1 VSAGGAP
8 AVGLVGLGTMGGRI
22 AVRLL
27 DAGHE
32 LVAYDPDP
40 AAAGAARGAGAKV
53 VDGPRAVADAAPIV
67 FASLPSPE
75 TVRAVALS
83 DGGLAGGAA
92 ITTFV
97 DLSTTG
103 PAMARDVAAGLAEHG
118 IVAVDAPV
126 SGGPAGAEA
135 GRLTVMLSGPATAV
149 DAVRPLVDSF
159 AGNAFVVGDGAAH
172 GQAAKVLN
180 NILSAC
186 SIAITAEAL
195 VVGVR
200 AGLDPKTLLE
210 VIAVSSGSNTAV
222 TDKFP
227 KQVLTREFDH
237 GFRLDLMLKDVRL
250 ALDEGRSHGVPMV
263 LGAAVGELWELGQAT
278 TGDDTAD
285 CTEIVRM
292 FETWGG
298 AEIA

>member
-1 VSAGGAP
+1 VTSDAVSAL
-8 AVGLVGLGTMGGRI
+8 GLVGLGTMGGRI

-27 DAGHE
+27 DAGHQ

-40 AAAGAARGAGAKV
+40 GAADAARGAGATI
-53 VDGPRAVADAAPIV
+53 VDSPRAVADAAPVV

-75 TVRAVALS
+75 IVRAVALGEG
-83 DGGLAGGAA
+83 DGVAGGEA
-92 ITTFV
+92 IATFV

-103 PAMARDVAAGLAEHG
+103 PAMAREVAAGLAKHR
-118 IVAVDAPV
+118 IVALDAPV
-126 SGGPAGAEA
+126 SGGPAGAQA
-135 GRLTVMLSGPATAV
+135 GRLTVMLSGPAAAV
-149 DAVRPLVDSF
+149 DTVRPLVDAF
-159 AGNAFVVGDGAAH
+159 AGNVFVVGDGAGH

-200 AGLDPKTLLE
+200 AGLDPKTLLD
-210 VIAVSSGSNTAV
+210 VVAVSSGSNTAV

-227 KQVLTREFDH
+227 KQVLTRNFDH

-250 ALDEGRSHGVPMV
+250 ALDEGRAHGVPMV
-263 LGAAVGELWELGQAT
+263 LGAAVGELWEVGEAT
-278 TGDDTAD
+278 TGEGAD
-285 CTEIVRM
+285 CTDIVRM
-292 FETWGG
+292 FEAWGG

>member
-1 VSAGGAP
+1 VSSDGLSAI
-8 AVGLVGLGTMGGRI
+8 GLVGLGTMGGRI
-22 AVRLL
+22 AARLL
-27 DAGHE
+27 AAGHE
-32 LVAYDPDP
+32 LVAYDPD
-40 AAAGAARGAGAKV
+40 AAAANTATDAGATV
-53 VDGPRAVADAAPIV
+53 VDGPRAVADAAPVV
-67 FASLPSPE
+67 FVSLPSPE
-75 TVRAVALS
+75 VVRAVALD

-135 GRLTVMLSGPATAV
+135 GRLTVMLSGPAAAV
-149 DAVRPLVDSF
+149 DTVRPLVDSF
-159 AGNAFVVGDGAAH
+159 AGNVFVVGDGAGH

-186 SIAITAEAL
+186 SIAITAEAV

-200 AGLDPKTLLE
+200 AGLDPKTLLD

-227 KQVLTREFDH
+227 KQVLTRDFDH

-250 ALDEGRSHGVPMV
+250 ALDEGRGHGVPMV
-263 LGAAVGELWELGQAT
+263 LGAAVGELWELGHASSD
-278 TGDDTAD
+278 GDAD
-285 CTEIVRM
+285 CTDIVRM
-292 FETWGG
+292 FEAWGG